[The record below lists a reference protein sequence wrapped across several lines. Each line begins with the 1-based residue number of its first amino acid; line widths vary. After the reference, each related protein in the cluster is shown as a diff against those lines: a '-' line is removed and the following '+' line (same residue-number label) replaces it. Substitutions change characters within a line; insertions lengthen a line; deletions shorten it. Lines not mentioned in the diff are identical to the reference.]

1 MIDRKL
7 LQFPHLVENSHLK
20 YLLRIDPQ
28 FFVFVGTFL
37 MKSFEKCPSIFCK
50 TCKKGEPNFFNTEKL
65 AHFYGQ
71 SREKE
76 LFSRHIV
83 AEFSTFKRF
92 SMFRF
97 SSFIAGKKNQFFQQK
112 KSLKI
117 DKYSQIFSLS
127 SIDLDYS
134 V

>member
-76 LFSRHIV
+76 LFS
-83 AEFSTFKRF
+83 T
-92 SMFRF
+92 
-97 SSFIAGKKNQFFQQK
+97 
-112 KSLKI
+112 
-117 DKYSQIFSLS
+117 
-127 SIDLDYS
+127 
-134 V
+134 

>member
-37 MKSFEKCPSIFCK
+37 MKSFEKCLSIFCK

-76 LFSRHIV
+76 LFS
-83 AEFSTFKRF
+83 T
-92 SMFRF
+92 
-97 SSFIAGKKNQFFQQK
+97 
-112 KSLKI
+112 
-117 DKYSQIFSLS
+117 
-127 SIDLDYS
+127 
-134 V
+134 